1 MQFLKRV
8 TRRPFL
14 EIRFTQCTIA
24 STSINV
30 KYSKVLCQT
39 SSSNHRVETGKDSTQ
54 KVCEKCQG
62 ASSYFPHPGTVEVL
76 ETTQKQSKA
85 EFLCDTTARFL
96 VLVFCHANEPP
107 ADEEFINVCQVSR
120 SRAVKKK

>member
-8 TRRPFL
+8 TQRPFL
-14 EIRFTQCTIA
+14 EIRFTQCTVA

-30 KYSKVLCQT
+30 KYSKFLYQT
-39 SSSNHRVETGKDSTQ
+39 SSSDPPVETGKDSTR
-54 KVCEKCQG
+54 KVCEKCEEPVLI
-62 ASSYFPHPGTVEVL
+62 SLILELEVL

-96 VLVFCHANEPP
+96 VLVFCHANELP
-107 ADEEFINVCQVSR
+107 ADEEFLNVFQVSR